1 MNASCKHSEA
11 APEIVTLSWTD
22 ERFAEGPGAPIE
34 MTEEE
39 KVDSVFAFAMQAA
52 ETSRSWEKGV
62 YSLAQGLKG
71 IPSLNSWGALRPIV
85 EEWVEALVD
94 DGLNRED
101 DTSEI
106 VLRFRKVYPEIR
118 EPFRFQKGR
127 EGMSEHLARAAAN
140 PPELAHQISQEFY
153 GGSARASAL
162 LSVLMTLRAV
172 ATDGVFFLSCRLGAR
187 ALGLDAATGGPARVA
202 ELLKLMVGD
211 GVLEVERPGSRSHA
225 TSYRWRWPG
234 ASVHRVDAVHREDT
248 GESSEESSVL
258 RKSEA
263 DFEGARALP
272 RSRQ

>member
-1 MNASCKHSEA
+1 M
-11 APEIVTLSWTD
+11 TD
-22 ERFAEGPGAPIE
+22 
-34 MTEEE
+34 EE

-52 ETSRSWEKGV
+52 EASRSWEKGV

-71 IPSLNSWGALRPIV
+71 IPSLNSWSSLRPIV
-85 EEWVEALVD
+85 EEWAEALVD
-94 DGLNRED
+94 DGLDRAD

-106 VLRFRKVYPEIR
+106 VLRFRKVYSQIR
-118 EPFRFQKGR
+118 EPYRFQKGR

-140 PPELAHQISQEFY
+140 PPDLARQISQEFY

-162 LSVLMTLRAV
+162 LSVLIALRDV
-172 ATDGVFFLSCRLGAR
+172 ATDGVFFLSCRLGAA

-211 GVLEVERPGSRSHA
+211 GILGVEEPGSRGRA

-234 ASVHRVDAVHREDT
+234 ASVRRVDAVHREDT
-248 GESSEESSVL
+248 GVSSEGSSEH

-263 DFEGARALP
+263 DFDGARALQEA
-272 RSRQ
+272 SNEA